1 MRRLAWFAIAAIA
14 VIGLAALALGAAFG
28 GPGDHRAIRVSAAV
42 ALAVQLVTF
51 VVMTLARPGS
61 TFAAWGI
68 GMLLRL
74 GALAVMGFLG
84 LRALALPATAAMI
97 SLVTFLFLTTLVEP
111 LLLKT

>member
-1 MRRLAWFAIAAIA
+1 VRRLARFAIVAVV
-14 VIGLAALALGAAFG
+14 VIGLSALALGLLFAA
-28 GPGDHRAIRVSAAV
+28 PGDHRAIRVSALAAV
-42 ALAVQLVTF
+42 AVQLVAF
-51 VVMTLARPGS
+51 AVVALARPGS
-61 TFAAWGI
+61 TFAAWGV

-84 LRALALPATAAMI
+84 LKALALPAPAAMI